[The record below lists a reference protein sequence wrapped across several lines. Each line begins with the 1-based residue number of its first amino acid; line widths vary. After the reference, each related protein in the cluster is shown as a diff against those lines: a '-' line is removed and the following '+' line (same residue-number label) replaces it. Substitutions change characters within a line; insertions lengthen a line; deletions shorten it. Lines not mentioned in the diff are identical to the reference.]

1 MKKIKD
7 PALYKCIKEFVS
19 FYLPSVMAKSP
30 NTVDSYRITLNLF
43 LSFMI
48 FKGTSITD
56 ISSSDF
62 SASRILAFLEWLVT
76 ERGNSLG
83 TRDIRLSQIRQ
94 FCNYLTKQ
102 RLIDMADYSEI
113 QAIKKKNVKG
123 SNDFEY
129 LSIDETA
136 CLLSQPNENGRFG
149 MRDKFFMSLL
159 YDSGCRV
166 QEILDLRLKD
176 LVIKPQGA
184 ELQIIG
190 KGRKYRVTPV
200 SDKVIQLFYK
210 YCEVFHPALN
220 PDDYLFYIERSGT
233 RNKMSRDNVARF
245 LSNYEQML
253 RRTDQNLRLDFPHLH
268 PHLFRHTRAMHLYMA
283 GMPLVLISEWLG
295 HSRIETTMIYARAT
309 IEMKRAAVEKLDI
322 ESPIQEISKQ
332 FKYEDDDNIIRQ
344 LYGLK

>member
-1 MKKIKD
+1 M
-7 PALYKCIKEFVS
+7 
-19 FYLPSVMAKSP
+19 
-30 NTVDSYRITLNLF
+30 
-43 LSFMI
+43 
-48 FKGTSITD
+48 
-56 ISSSDF
+56 
-62 SASRILAFLEWLVT
+62 
-76 ERGNSLG
+76 
-83 TRDIRLSQIRQ
+83 
-94 FCNYLTKQ
+94 
-102 RLIDMADYSEI
+102 
-113 QAIKKKNVKG
+113 
-123 SNDFEY
+123 
-129 LSIDETA
+129 
-136 CLLSQPNENGRFG
+136 
-149 MRDKFFMSLL
+149 
-159 YDSGCRV
+159 
-166 QEILDLRLKD
+166 
-176 LVIKPQGA
+176 
-184 ELQIIG
+184 
-190 KGRKYRVTPV
+190 